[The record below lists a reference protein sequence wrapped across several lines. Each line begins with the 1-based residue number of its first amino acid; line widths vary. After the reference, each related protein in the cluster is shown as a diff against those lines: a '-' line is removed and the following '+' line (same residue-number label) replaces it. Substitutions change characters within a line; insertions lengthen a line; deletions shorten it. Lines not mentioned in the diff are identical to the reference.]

1 MDVAVSTLGTEIA
14 ERWSSTR
21 GPLFTDMYELAM
33 AQVYVTEGISERQA
47 QFDYFFRSNPNYGTH
62 QAGFCVSAGLGPF
75 VDWLGSL
82 KITAEHTDALAA
94 MTSPTGT
101 PVFGNQFLEWL
112 SAPDRFDG
120 VEIRAVAEGRVVHP
134 HVPVISVTGPLA
146 VCQLLET
153 SLLNHMNYPTLIAT
167 KAARVVRSARG
178 GNVLEFGMR
187 RGPSTGVNEG
197 IRGALIGGCV
207 STSNVEAAIALGRQ
221 PIGTHAHSLVQAYMA
236 LGEGELGA
244 FRAVAKTAPDE
255 CILLVDTVDTLDS
268 GVPNAI
274 TVFDELRSAGH
285 EPVGVRLDSGDLAYL
300 AVQTANLLDDAGYP
314 DVSIVLSSDLDELN
328 IWQILTQI
336 GDDAERL
343 GIDPAPIRNRLVY
356 GVGTRLITSH
366 GSGALNGVY
375 KLVGIEGGRSA
386 SGEIEWTPAIK
397 VSEDPGKVPLP
408 GRKTVWRLYDQRGSA
423 IVDLIGLADEDPF
436 PTDTIRAHHPTRN
449 GVSQTIRRNDISHV
463 EVLQGL
469 TDGGSAEP
477 IDVLAQRCAAD
488 IDRLDVGVQRLVN
501 PHRYHVSITE
511 RLNDLRRDL
520 VANAR

>member
-1 MDVAVSTLGTEIA
+1 MSTLGPEIVG
-14 ERWSSTR
+14 RWATTR

-33 AQVYVTEGISERQA
+33 AQVYVTQGISERQA

-75 VDWLGSL
+75 LDWLGSL
-82 KITAEHTDALAA
+82 TITPEHTDALAA
-94 MTSPTGT
+94 MASPTGT
-101 PVFGNQFLEWL
+101 PVFGPQFLEWL
-112 SAPDRFDG
+112 AAPDRFEG
-120 VEIRAVAEGRVVHP
+120 VEIRAVSEGRVVHP

-167 KAARVVRSARG
+167 KAARVVQSARG
-178 GNVLEFGMR
+178 GDVLEFGMR

-197 IRGALIGGCV
+197 IRAALIGGCV

-244 FRAVAKTAPDE
+244 FRAMAASAPDE
-255 CILLVDTVDTLDS
+255 CILLVDTVDTLNA

-274 TVFDELRSAGH
+274 TVFDELRGAGH

-300 AVQTANLLDDAGYP
+300 AVQTANLLDEAGYP

-343 GIDPAPIRNRLVY
+343 GIDPGPIRKRLVY

-375 KLVGIEGGRSA
+375 KLVGIESGRSP
-386 SGEIEWTPAIK
+386 SGEVEWIPAIK
-397 VSEDPGKVPLP
+397 VSEDPAKVPLP
-408 GRKTVWRLYDQRGSA
+408 GRKTVWRLYDQRGAA

-436 PTDTIRAHHPTRN
+436 PTDTITAHHPSRSAM
-449 GVSQTIRRNDISHV
+449 SQTIRRSDISHI
-463 EVLQGL
+463 EVLHDLVG
-469 TDGGSAEP
+469 DGPAEP
-477 IDVLAQRCAAD
+477 MDVLAQRCADD

-501 PHRYHVSITE
+501 PHRYHVSITDK
-511 RLNDLRRDL
+511 LNDLRRDL